1 MPRTVFD
8 PTVPPQQPALIDIGD
23 APSLGEDESAP
34 DLFRTLYAHARSNG
48 LRLGLVE
55 NTKFNS
61 DVLLLKIA
69 QRLHERYG
77 TTMVHLDRKK
87 SSGHSVSDETLARFQ
102 HRADLVLAG
111 VGD

>member
-8 PTVPPQQPALIDIGD
+8 PTVPPQQSVAADERTRPPLSFSYAPRPRSLDRLRIGLI
-23 APSLGEDESAP
+23 
-34 DLFRTLYAHARSNG
+34 
-48 LRLGLVE
+48 E

-69 QRLHERYG
+69 QRLRGRYA
-77 TTMVHLDRKK
+77 TTMVHLDRKT
-87 SSGHSVSDETLARFQ
+87 SSGHSVSDEALAYFR
-102 HRADLVLAG
+102 HHADLVLAG

>member
-8 PTVPPQQPALIDIGD
+8 PTVSPQHPALKDIGD
-23 APSLGEDESAP
+23 DQSLGRKRSPRSFSYAP
-34 DLFRTLYAHARSNG
+34 RPRSLNG

-102 HRADLVLAG
+102 HQADLVLAG

>member
-1 MPRTVFD
+1 MSRTVFD
-8 PTVPPQQPALIDIGD
+8 PTVPPQQSVAGD
-23 APSLGEDESAP
+23 ARTRPPLSFSYAPRPHSLD
-34 DLFRTLYAHARSNG
+34 G
-48 LRLGLVE
+48 LRLGLIE

-69 QRLHERYG
+69 QRLHGRYG

-87 SSGHSVSDETLARFQ
+87 SSGHSVSDEALAYFR
-102 HRADLVLAG
+102 HHADLVLAG

>member
-8 PTVPPQQPALIDIGD
+8 PTVSPQHPAGKDSGDDQSPGREISPPSFSY
-23 APSLGEDESAP
+23 APRPRSLD
-34 DLFRTLYAHARSNG
+34 G

-61 DVLLLKIA
+61 AVLLLKIA
-69 QRLHERYG
+69 ERLHDRHG
-77 TTMVHLDRKK
+77 MSMIHLDRKK
-87 SSGHSVSDETLARFQ
+87 SSGHSLSDEALGLFQ
-102 HRADLVLAG
+102 QRADLVLAG

>member
-8 PTVPPQQPALIDIGD
+8 PTVSIQHLALKETDDNQSLQGEVSNIFSY
-23 APSLGEDESAP
+23 APRPRSL
-34 DLFRTLYAHARSNG
+34 NG

-69 QRLHERYG
+69 QRLHRRSG
-77 TTMVHLDRKK
+77 MTMVHLDRKK
-87 SSGHSVSDETLARFQ
+87 SSGHSVSDEALARFQ
-102 HRADLVLAG
+102 QQADLVLAG

>member
-8 PTVPPQQPALIDIGD
+8 PTVPPQQPASEDDRTSPPLSFSY
-23 APSLGEDESAP
+23 APRPRSLD
-34 DLFRTLYAHARSNG
+34 G
-48 LRLGLVE
+48 LRLGLIE

-69 QRLHERYG
+69 QHLRGRYG
-77 TTMVHLDRKK
+77 ATMVHLDRKK
-87 SSGHSVSDETLARFQ
+87 SSGHSVSDEALAYFRR
-102 HRADLVLAG
+102 HADLVLAG

>member
-8 PTVPPQQPALIDIGD
+8 PTVPPQEPASEEDQQR
-23 APSLGEDESAP
+23 APVSFSYAPRPRSLD
-34 DLFRTLYAHARSNG
+34 G
-48 LRLGLVE
+48 LRIGLVE

-69 QRLHERYG
+69 QRLRGRYS

-87 SSGHSVSDETLARFQ
+87 SSGHSVSDEALDYFR
-102 HRADLVLAG
+102 HHADLVLAG

>member
-8 PTVPPQQPALIDIGD
+8 PTVPPQLPPSEGEHSPGRETAPPAFSY
-23 APSLGEDESAP
+23 APRLRSLD
-34 DLFRTLYAHARSNG
+34 G
-48 LRLGLVE
+48 LRIGLVE

-69 QRLHERYG
+69 QRLHQRHG
-77 TTMVHLDRKK
+77 APRVRLDRKK
-87 SSGHSVSDETLARFQ
+87 SSGHSVSDEALVYFR
-102 HRADLVLAG
+102 HHADLVLAG

>member
-8 PTVPPQQPALIDIGD
+8 PTVPPQQPVSDDHSTSGK
-23 APSLGEDESAP
+23 SAP
-34 DLFRTLYAHARSNG
+34 VSFSYAPRPRSLDG
-48 LRLGLVE
+48 VRLGLVE

-69 QRLHERYG
+69 QRLHGRYG

-87 SSGHSVSDETLARFQ
+87 SSGHSVSDQALAYFRQ
-102 HRADLVLAG
+102 HADLVLAG